1 MNTLS
6 YTLLGLI
13 ARQPL
18 SGYDLLRQ
26 MRERMGLLWPVRHSQ
41 IYPELA
47 QMEAQGLI
55 THQVVEQQ
63 DRPAKKVY
71 SLTLAG
77 NLALEQWVTAP
88 TPPTSIRD
96 EFILKAY
103 SVWVADP
110 QEASA
115 RFREQE
121 AQHQERLANHEQT
134 LARLQEQWG
143 DALERV
149 HSPLFGSAIA
159 LHYGIS
165 YEQMYLAWLRGVIA
179 ALENAHLGQKKQ
191 KP

>member
-18 SGYDLLRQ
+18 SGYDLMRQ

-47 QMEAQGLI
+47 RMEAWGLI
-55 THQVVEQQ
+55 THKVVEQQ
-63 DRPAKKVY
+63 DRPDKKVY
-71 SLTLAG
+71 SLTFAG
-77 NLALEQWVTAP
+77 HLTLEQWVTAP

-121 AQHQERLANHEQT
+121 AQHQEQLAHHEQT
-134 LARLQEQWG
+134 LARLQEEWG

-149 HSPLFGSAIA
+149 NSPLFGSAIA
-159 LHYGIS
+159 LHYGIG
-165 YEQMYLAWLRGVIA
+165 YEQMYLAWLRSVLA
-179 ALENAHLGQKKQ
+179 ALEDKRV
-191 KP
+191 